1 MSAVQA
7 QPLPAIWKERLDL
20 AMRRGVGY
28 RMPRPGDPGEP

>member
-20 AMRRGVGY
+20 AIRDVPELFRTL
-28 RMPRPGDPGEP
+28 RLSNR